1 MDYDDNL
8 VANYT
13 ARQARIRQ
21 IQDLLT
27 NAVVGE
33 DPPDDGIAEPD
44 MVLTVRYD
52 DTGEIETFLLGVRG
66 VEDADIDVYSMQ
78 SPLGS
83 AIVGARPGEQ
93 RTYSIPSG
101 ANLPVT
107 LLKAVPY
114 GMHAPKSARRQSV
127 ATATHQRPSA
137 TRGHTDWQRPDTQAH
152 SDGLASRPLRYLD
165 RRPRWTTTC
174 GPASSPAHARCAIGR
189 GERCAVKTEGTSTEV
204 SQLVKGTD
212 MPTTPRVWISPQ
224 AHERLHRELDTL
236 RFLFSA
242 GIADGDT
249 DENAAAVRRA
259 WEVRIQQIHDLL
271 INAVVGE
278 DPPNDG
284 IAEPGMVV
292 TIRYD
297 ATGDTDTFLLGV
309 HGAEYADMAVYSIQ
323 SPLGAAIAGARAGER
338 RTYHLPNG
346 YRALAVTLLES
357 SALRPSHR

>member
-1 MDYDDNL
+1 MTRQAHTRLKAELAALRSRPNIEVPEDFMDYDDNL

-33 DPPDDGIAEPD
+33 DPPDDGIAEPG

-114 GMHAPKSARRQSV
+114 GMHAPKPPRRQSAPPRSTSDPERPV
-127 ATATHQRPSA
+127 ATRKGSDPTPKRTATTSRRARSA
-137 TRGHTDWQRPDTQAH
+137 T
-152 SDGLASRPLRYLD
+152 
-165 RRPRWTTTC
+165 
-174 GPASSPAHARCAIGR
+174 
-189 GERCAVKTEGTSTEV
+189 
-204 SQLVKGTD
+204 
-212 MPTTPRVWISPQ
+212 
-224 AHERLHRELDTL
+224 
-236 RFLFSA
+236 
-242 GIADGDT
+242 
-249 DENAAAVRRA
+249 
-259 WEVRIQQIHDLL
+259 
-271 INAVVGE
+271 
-278 DPPNDG
+278 
-284 IAEPGMVV
+284 
-292 TIRYD
+292 
-297 ATGDTDTFLLGV
+297 
-309 HGAEYADMAVYSIQ
+309 
-323 SPLGAAIAGARAGER
+323 
-338 RTYHLPNG
+338 
-346 YRALAVTLLES
+346 
-357 SALRPSHR
+357 